1 MKVKYIEVN
10 YGITRNLGNYESL
23 RLDYKVGV
31 EINGD
36 EAQGK
41 LDELRLQLRAK
52 VDKAVKE
59 EIEWDSSRM

>member
-1 MKVKYIEVN
+1 MKVKYVEVN

-36 EAQGK
+36 ESQGK

-52 VDKAVKE
+52 VDRAVKE
-59 EIEWDSSRM
+59 EIEWDSSR